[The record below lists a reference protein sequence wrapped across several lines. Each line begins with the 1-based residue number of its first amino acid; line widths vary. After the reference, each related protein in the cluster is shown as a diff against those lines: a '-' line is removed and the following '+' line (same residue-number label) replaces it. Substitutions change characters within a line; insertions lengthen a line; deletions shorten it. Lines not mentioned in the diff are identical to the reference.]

1 MNKKKKIVIL
11 TIVLLAIL
19 IVIGGVIAILN
30 TKVRNEL
37 YDTVVSVITLDINP
51 SIKLELD
58 KDNKVVNMIALNEDA
73 KDIVLNNYE
82 GNSLENVINEV
93 TDKLI
98 AKGYAQDKLVILV
111 GTSGTITSNEVKD
124 LIDKNLTTN
133 NIDYNVIIP
142 KISDTSSKLAK
153 EYNITES
160 KAAYLEEVIK
170 NNSNLKIEDIKD
182 MSINDIVNKTNETTE
197 NNTNDNT
204 ENTSQSTNNGGG
216 YGSGSKCDYV
226 RPALTNEEAGKMI
239 ANMMGATVGTGS
251 YCDKLAPESVMV
263 TTSDGNCNYKVTFKH
278 RTKKCVYYINV
289 ETGSIVGSPECE
301 ATLVEEG
308 EAQCIVMESMGI
320 TKHEQSGIKAGSDN
334 GSEYIYEVE
343 DVYGTPDE
351 NGQRYVYEYHVSK
364 TTGQITA
371 KNKIRVLS

>member
-30 TKVRNEL
+30 TKGRNEL
-37 YDTVVSVITLDINP
+37 YGTVVSVITLDINP

-58 KDNKVVNMIALNEDA
+58 KDNKVINMIALNEDA
-73 KDIVLNNYE
+73 KDIVLSDYE
-82 GNSLENVINEV
+82 GNSLESVINEV
-93 TDKLI
+93 TNKLI
-98 AKGYAQDKLVILV
+98 EKGYAHDKLVILV

-124 LIDKNLTTN
+124 LIDKKLTTD
-133 NIDYNVIIP
+133 NIDYSVMIP
-142 KISDTSSKLAK
+142 EISDTSSKLAK

-216 YGSGSKCDYV
+216 YGGGSKCDYV

-239 ANMMGATVGTGS
+239 ANMMGAAVGTGS
-251 YCDKLAPESVMV
+251 YCS
-263 TTSDGNCNYKVTFKH
+263 
-278 RTKKCVYYINV
+278 
-289 ETGSIVGSPECE
+289 
-301 ATLVEEG
+301 
-308 EAQCIVMESMGI
+308 
-320 TKHEQSGIKAGSDN
+320 
-334 GSEYIYEVE
+334 
-343 DVYGTPDE
+343 
-351 NGQRYVYEYHVSK
+351 
-364 TTGQITA
+364 
-371 KNKIRVLS
+371 